1 MSDKT
6 HSAKDPTTSSRL
18 AGENSHVNYQHMV
31 LDMPSQADTVKRIA
45 RKAPNQTFLELNDIL
60 RFCKPVWQLAAVS
73 WTGSHPLR
81 RSVSRTVLGLTPPS
95 QSASILQKRFYHCPK
110 TQTEESSSAPRQ
122 PAARR
127 PGSPATRRPGG
138 AAARQP
144 GSLPTRSPHQ
154 TFETKKAHRWN
165 SLPTFR
171 QPYSNNRTR
180 HATCKLPANFKTTM

>member
-60 RFCKPVWQLAAVS
+60 LFCKPVWQLAAVS

-110 TQTEESSSAPRQ
+110 TQTEESSS
-122 PAARR
+122 
-127 PGSPATRRPGG
+127 ATRRPGG

>member
-60 RFCKPVWQLAAVS
+60 LFCKPVWQLAAVS

-110 TQTEESSSAPRQ
+110 TQTEESSSA
-122 PAARR
+122 
-127 PGSPATRRPGG
+127 TRRPGG

-154 TFETKKAHRWN
+154 TFETKKAHR
-165 SLPTFR
+165 
-171 QPYSNNRTR
+171 
-180 HATCKLPANFKTTM
+180 